1 MVSAIIANLWS
12 KLQHERIL
20 SMNKIAWIWLGLSF
34 LFFATAYAADPAAYV
49 ATVSVKSQ
57 TEDDRLL
64 GFRAALSQVVNQ
76 VSGNRGMAYQLK
88 VSGMTNLYPYIQR
101 YYYQAASEETGEDE
115 ETLDNIVKKTQR
127 LVVQFDPLS
136 VDNLIKTASLPATP
150 AVAVHLTPVLLW
162 LSVNEKG
169 KAWLLSDDGENP
181 LAKQVKFM
189 GKNKNLDIMVPMF
202 DLDDVNALSV
212 SEVDKMNISS
222 ISQASARY
230 GSELILVG
238 SVAGQDK
245 DWKARW
251 MLLKNG
257 KRFAWDDHG
266 VSLNGAV
273 LSGLLKASDMVNNPN
288 AIETA
293 NNKGRII
300 LTVSGIENVTHYAS
314 VNAYLQ
320 NLNEVSS
327 VSILRVEPSR
337 IIFDVVLAS
346 DDRDGFVKSLAA
358 NPHFVAQPNV
368 STQELNY
375 TWK

>member
-1 MVSAIIANLWS
+1 
-12 KLQHERIL
+12 
-20 SMNKIAWIWLGLSF
+20 MNKIAWIWLGLSF